1 MDPKEENEEADPIES
16 LLQEVKS
23 LSNTVDTVLWDK
35 ASPGTLGKLY
45 RSVMELVDRLE
56 VLSVCFFVCVC
67 VYVFVCMFVCLF
79 VCLCDGGHKR
89 GVVRVRERAVTHVW
103 IDVVSF
109 FVDF

>member
-1 MDPKEENEEADPIES
+1 MG
-16 LLQEVKS
+16 QS
-23 LSNTVDTVLWDK
+23 LSRNI
-35 ASPGTLGKLY
+35 GETLQKRHGIG
-45 RSVMELVDRLE
+45 RSFGG
-56 VLSVCFFVCVC
+56 SVRVFFVCVC

>member
-56 VLSVCFFVCVC
+56 VLSVCFLC
-67 VYVFVCMFVCLF
+67 VFVCMCLCVCLF
-79 VCLCDGGHKR
+79 VCLCACVMEGT
-89 GVVRVRERAVTHVW
+89 REE
-103 IDVVSF
+103 
-109 FVDF
+109 